1 MTIKD
6 TGRGMGAT

>member
-6 TGRGMGAT
+6 TPIKCN

>member
-6 TGRGMGAT
+6 TSGTLAT